1 MEESKTIVSIS
12 TATGSAGIG
21 IVRLSGKD
29 TFKIIEKIF
38 APKNKNKKI
47 KGYTMKYGNI
57 VFNNE
62 IIDEVL
68 VSYFVSPKSYT
79 REDMCEINTH
89 GGMVVEK
96 KILEACLKSGACL
109 AEPGEFTK
117 RAFLNGRIDLS
128 QAEAIMDLI
137 SSKSDK
143 EAKESINQLEGALS
157 KKINKIE
164 QELLDTITAIE
175 VTIDYP
181 EYDIEE
187 VENRNALEESENIL
201 KDIKK
206 LENSFE
212 QGKILKE
219 GIKTV
224 ILGRPNAGKSSLLNS
239 ILNEDRAIVSS
250 IEGTTRDTIEEFY
263 NVNGITLK
271 LIDTAGIRET
281 ENEIEKI
288 GVNKAK
294 KLANEADLIIALF
307 DISDKLNDEDF
318 EILDLIKDKN
328 AILVLNKI
336 DINDKNEQME
346 NELKKFNKAIIKIS
360 AKNNTGVDKLYSE
373 IEKMFNLDQIEIN
386 NDVVITNERH
396 KNKIRMAREDLEKAI
411 DSMEKN
417 MPVDMSSIYL
427 KKCLE
432 DLGEITG
439 KNVSE
444 DIINEIFKNFCLGK

>member
-38 APKNKNKKI
+38 APKNKSKKI

-373 IEKMFNLDQIEIN
+373 IEKMFNLDQIELN

>member
-68 VSYFVSPKSYT
+68 VSYFVSLKSYT

-373 IEKMFNLDQIEIN
+373 IEKMFNLDQIELN

>member
-1 MEESKTIVSIS
+1 
-12 TATGSAGIG
+12 
-21 IVRLSGKD
+21 
-29 TFKIIEKIF
+29 
-38 APKNKNKKI
+38 
-47 KGYTMKYGNI
+47 
-57 VFNNE
+57 
-62 IIDEVL
+62 
-68 VSYFVSPKSYT
+68 
-79 REDMCEINTH
+79 
-89 GGMVVEK
+89 
-96 KILEACLKSGACL
+96 
-109 AEPGEFTK
+109 
-117 RAFLNGRIDLS
+117 
-128 QAEAIMDLI
+128 MDLI

-373 IEKMFNLDQIEIN
+373 IEKMFNLDQIELN

-396 KNKIRMAREDLEKAI
+396 KNKIRMAREDLKKAI

>member
-38 APKNKNKKI
+38 VPKNKNKKI

-373 IEKMFNLDQIEIN
+373 IEKMFNLDQIELN

>member
-1 MEESKTIVSIS
+1 
-12 TATGSAGIG
+12 
-21 IVRLSGKD
+21 
-29 TFKIIEKIF
+29 
-38 APKNKNKKI
+38 
-47 KGYTMKYGNI
+47 
-57 VFNNE
+57 
-62 IIDEVL
+62 
-68 VSYFVSPKSYT
+68 
-79 REDMCEINTH
+79 
-89 GGMVVEK
+89 
-96 KILEACLKSGACL
+96 
-109 AEPGEFTK
+109 
-117 RAFLNGRIDLS
+117 
-128 QAEAIMDLI
+128 MDLI

-373 IEKMFNLDQIEIN
+373 IEKMFNLDQIELN

-411 DSMEKN
+411 DSMKKN

>member
-373 IEKMFNLDQIEIN
+373 IEKMFNLDQIELN

-444 DIINEIFKNFCLGK
+444 DIINEIFSRFCVGK

>member
-12 TATGSAGIG
+12 TATGSAGIR

-29 TFKIIEKIF
+29 TFKISEKIF

-47 KGYTMKYGNI
+47 RGYTMKYGNI

-373 IEKMFNLDQIEIN
+373 IEKMFNLDQIELN

>member
-1 MEESKTIVSIS
+1 MDDTIVAIS
-12 TATGSAGIG
+12 TALGVGAIS
-21 IVRLSGKD
+21 IVRVSGKD
-29 TFKIIEKIF
+29 ALDIVNKVFDGKDLTKVKSHTINYGHIKY
-38 APKNKNKKI
+38 KNE
-47 KGYTMKYGNI
+47 
-57 VFNNE
+57 V
-62 IIDEVL
+62 IDEVL
-68 VSYFVSPKSYT
+68 VSVMLAPRTYT
-79 REDMCEINTH
+79 KEDVVEINCH
-89 GGMVVEK
+89 GGIATTNKV
-96 KILEACLKSGACL
+96 LEVLLLNGARM
-109 AEPGEFTK
+109 AESGEFTK

-373 IEKMFNLDQIEIN
+373 IEKMFNLDQIELN

>member
-38 APKNKNKKI
+38 VPKNKNKKI

-224 ILGRPNAGKSSLLNS
+224 ILGRPNAGKSSLLNT

-373 IEKMFNLDQIEIN
+373 IEKMFNLDQIELN